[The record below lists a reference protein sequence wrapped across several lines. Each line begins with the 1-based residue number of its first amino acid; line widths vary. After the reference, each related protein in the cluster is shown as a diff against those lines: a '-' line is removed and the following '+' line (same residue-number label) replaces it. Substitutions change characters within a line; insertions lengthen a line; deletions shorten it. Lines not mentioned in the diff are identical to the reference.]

1 MYYHSQY
8 YSISELKE
16 QNLNQI
22 HEKNK
27 KEREIKGVFLQ
38 QYSSNLLLSIP
49 PYKRHPPVFQTHA
62 SLNIL
67 INLNQINQSTCI

>member
-27 KEREIKGVFLQ
+27 KKREIKGVFFTTIFIKFVTEYSTLQ
-38 QYSSNLLLSIP
+38 
-49 PYKRHPPVFQTHA
+49 KT
-62 SLNIL
+62 
-67 INLNQINQSTCI
+67 STCISNTCIPEHIDKPKSD

>member
-49 PYKRHPPVFQTHA
+49 LY
-62 SLNIL
+62 
-67 INLNQINQSTCI
+67 